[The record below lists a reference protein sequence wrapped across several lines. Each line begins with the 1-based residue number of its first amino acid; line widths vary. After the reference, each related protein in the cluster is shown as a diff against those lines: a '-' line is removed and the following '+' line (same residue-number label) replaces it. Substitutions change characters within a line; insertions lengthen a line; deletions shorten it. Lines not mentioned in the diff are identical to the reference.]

1 MTYIFNSNIYH
12 CPIQI
17 IGQMKILRNSFLFA
31 VVFCIYLH
39 VNAQSLKETFK
50 DDFYIGAALNGG
62 QIRES
67 DAFQA
72 KLIAR
77 EFSSITAENVMKSMN
92 IHPEKNRYNFELP
105 DQLVAL
111 GEKYGMAIHGHTL
124 IWHSQLSAFMR
135 EITDSTEMVEAMTNH
150 INTVAGRYKG
160 KMLSWDVV
168 NEAVEGDGSLR
179 KSVFLNTLG
188 ESFLPL
194 AFKLAEAADPDA
206 DLYYNDYSMTGADK
220 REGVIRMVKNIQASG
235 AKIDGIGMQG
245 HWGLESPS
253 LEEIET
259 SILAFAALG
268 MKVAI
273 TELDIDVLPNPR
285 GVSGADLAQN
295 AELKAELNPYTEG
308 IPKEIEIAQAKRYEA
323 IFALFLKHKDVIS
336 RVTFWGVNDG
346 NSWKNNFPV
355 RGRTN
360 YPLLFDRDNKPKK
373 AYEAVL
379 GLK

>member
-1 MTYIFNSNIYH
+1 
-12 CPIQI
+12 
-17 IGQMKILRNSFLFA
+17 MKIIRIPFLVG
-31 VVFCIYLH
+31 VVLSISLH

-50 DDFYIGAALNGG
+50 DDFFIGAAINSK
-62 QIRES
+62 QIIERDS
-67 DAFQA
+67 VQA
-72 KLIAR
+72 ILIAR
-77 EFSSITAENVMKSMN
+77 EFNGITAENVMKSMN
-92 IHPEKNRYNFELP
+92 IHPEKDRYNFELP
-105 DQLVAL
+105 DKLVAL
-111 GEKYGMAIHGHTL
+111 GEKNGMAIHGHTL

-135 EITDSTEMVEAMTNH
+135 EIKDSTEMVEAMTNH
-150 INTVAGRYKG
+150 INRVAGRYKG
-160 KMLSWDVV
+160 KMMSWDVV
-168 NEAVEGDGSLR
+168 NEAVEGDGTLR
-179 KSVFLNTLG
+179 KSVFLNALG

-194 AFKLAEAADPDA
+194 AFTLAAAADPDA
-206 DLYYNDYSMTGADK
+206 DLYYNDYSMTGANK
-220 REGVIRMVKNIQASG
+220 RAGVIRMVKNIQASG

-323 IFALFLKHKDVIS
+323 IFALFLIHKDVIS

-360 YPLLFDRDNKPKK
+360 YPLLFDRDNMPKK
-373 AYEAVL
+373 AYGAVL